1 MRPIDL
7 LDPIPGIAPYDREYD
22 RDYEYVRNMLIKA
35 HYSVLDNNISKR
47 EFDRRKEKILTSNK
61 KPCGI
66 ERNLMMRQ
74 KLQQKLYEKQQQ
86 QIKN

>member
-7 LDPIPGIAPYDREYD
+7 LDSIPGIAPYDREY
-22 RDYEYVRNMLIKA
+22 VRNMLIRA
-35 HYSVLDNNISKR
+35 NYSVLDNNISKK